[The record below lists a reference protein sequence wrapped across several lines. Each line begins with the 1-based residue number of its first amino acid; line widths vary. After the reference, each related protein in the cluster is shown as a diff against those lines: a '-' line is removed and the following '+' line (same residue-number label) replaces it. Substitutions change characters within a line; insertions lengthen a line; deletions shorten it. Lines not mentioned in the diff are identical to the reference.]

1 MTPETMTP
9 VEMIRAL
16 VSFDTTSVKS
26 NLPLIDFIRD
36 YLSGYGIDSRYV
48 LSEDGTKA
56 NLWATVGPDGPGGVV
71 ISGHTDVVPV
81 DGQPWDSDP
90 FKVVEKDD
98 RLYGRGTAD
107 MKSYIAISLSLVPE
121 MLSRPLQR
129 PIHFALT
136 HDEEVGCVGAPRLI
150 KDVVEN
156 LPRPGAVIIGEPTEM
171 QVVDAHKGINSFM
184 TTVTGHE
191 AHSSL
196 THHGVNAVMTA
207 GRLIAFLGDLA
218 EEKAANPER
227 NSRFNPPYSTIHVGT
242 VEGGTALNIVSRLCE
257 FKWEI
262 RALPGDDPAET
273 VARLNEF
280 CERELLPA
288 MRKVAPE
295 TEIET
300 VSKLTV
306 PALSPDPG
314 SPAEQLAF
322 ALTGTNA
329 THAVSYA
336 TEGGQFQEAGLPAVV
351 CGPGSI
357 EQAHKPNEFI
367 SLQQVAAG
375 DQFARR
381 LIARCQDMEV

>member
-1 MTPETMTP
+1 MAPATMTP
-9 VEMIRAL
+9 IEMIRAL
-16 VSFDTTSVKS
+16 VGFDTTSVKS
-26 NLPLIDFIRD
+26 NLPLIDFVRD
-36 YLSGYGIDSRYV
+36 YLRGYGIESRYV
-48 LSEDGTKA
+48 VSEDGTKA
-56 NLWATVGPDGPGGVV
+56 NLWVTVGPDVPGGVV

-90 FKVVEKDD
+90 FGLVEKDG

-107 MKSYIAISLSLVPE
+107 MKSYIAIALSLVPE
-121 MLSRPLQR
+121 MLIRPLQR

-136 HDEEVGCVGAPRLI
+136 HDEEVGCIGAPRLI

-171 QVVDAHKGINSFM
+171 QVVDAHKGINSFV

-196 THHGVNAVMTA
+196 THQGVNAVMTA
-207 GRLIAFLGDLA
+207 GRLIAFLSDLA
-218 EEKAANPER
+218 AEKATNPEP
-227 NSRFNPPYSTIHVGT
+227 NSRFDPPYSTIHVGT
-242 VEGGTALNIVSRLCE
+242 IEGGTALNIVSRLCE

-280 CERELLPA
+280 CRRELLPT
-288 MRKVAPE
+288 MRRVALE
-295 TEIET
+295 TGIET
-300 VSKLTV
+300 VSKLIV

-367 SLQQVAAG
+367 SLEQVAAG
-375 DQFARR
+375 EAFTRR
-381 LIARCQDMEV
+381 LIARCQAAAV

>member
-1 MTPETMTP
+1 MSPNAMTP

-16 VSFDTTSVKS
+16 VGFDTTSSKS
-26 NLPLIDFIRD
+26 NMALIDFVRD
-36 YLSGYGIDSRYV
+36 YLDGYGIASRYV
-48 LSEDGTKA
+48 PSEDGAKA
-56 NLWATVGPDGPGGVV
+56 NLWATIGPDEPGGIVV
-71 ISGHTDVVPV
+71 SGHTDVVPV

-90 FKVVEKDD
+90 FDVVEKDD

-107 MKSYIAISLSLVPE
+107 MKSYIATALSLVPE
-121 MLSRPLQR
+121 MLARPLRR

-136 HDEEVGCVGAPRLI
+136 HDEEVGCIGAPRLI
-150 KDVVEN
+150 ADVLEN

-218 EEKAANPER
+218 AEKAANPEAG
-227 NSRFNPPYSTIHVGT
+227 SRFDPPYSTIHVGT
-242 VEGGTALNIVSRLCE
+242 VEGGTALNIVSRHCE

-273 VARLNEF
+273 VARLDEF
-280 CERELLPA
+280 CARELMPA
-288 MRKVAPE
+288 MRRIAPDSG
-295 TEIET
+295 IET
-300 VSKLTV
+300 APKMTV

-336 TEGGQFQEAGLPAVV
+336 TEGGQFQQAGLPAVV

-357 EQAHKPNEFI
+357 DQAHKPNEWI
-367 SLQQVAAG
+367 SQEQVAAG
-375 DQFARR
+375 ERFTRR
-381 LIARCQDMEV
+381 LTARCQDAEV

>member
-1 MTPETMTP
+1 MTPETMTS
-9 VEMIRAL
+9 VEMIRTL

-90 FKVVEKDD
+90 FKVVEKND

-121 MLSRPLQR
+121 MLSRPLRR

-171 QVVDAHKGINSFM
+171 QVVDAHKGINSFV
-184 TTVTGHE
+184 TTVIGHE

-196 THHGVNAVMTA
+196 THYGVNAVMTA

-375 DQFARR
+375 KEFARR

>member
-1 MTPETMTP
+1 MAPATMTP
-9 VEMIRAL
+9 IEMIRAL
-16 VSFDTTSVKS
+16 VGFDTTSVKS
-26 NLPLIDFIRD
+26 NLPLIDFVRD
-36 YLSGYGIDSRYV
+36 YLRGYGIESRYV
-48 LSEDGTKA
+48 VSEDGTKA
-56 NLWATVGPDGPGGVV
+56 NLWATVGPDVPGGVV

-90 FKVVEKDD
+90 FGLVEKDG

-107 MKSYIAISLSLVPE
+107 MKSYIAIALSLVPE
-121 MLSRPLQR
+121 MLIRPLQR

-136 HDEEVGCVGAPRLI
+136 HDEEVGCIGAPRLI

-171 QVVDAHKGINSFM
+171 QVVDAHKGINSFV

-196 THHGVNAVMTA
+196 THQGVNAVMTA
-207 GRLIAFLGDLA
+207 GRLIAFLSDLA
-218 EEKAANPER
+218 AEKATNPEP
-227 NSRFNPPYSTIHVGT
+227 NSRFDPPYSTIHVGT
-242 VEGGTALNIVSRLCE
+242 IEGGTALNIVSRLCE

-280 CERELLPA
+280 CRRELLPT
-288 MRKVAPE
+288 MRRVALE
-295 TEIET
+295 TGIET
-300 VSKLTV
+300 VSKLIV

-367 SLQQVAAG
+367 SLEQVAAG
-375 DQFARR
+375 EAFTRR
-381 LIARCQDMEV
+381 LIARCQAAAV

>member
-1 MTPETMTP
+1 MAPATMTP
-9 VEMIRAL
+9 IEMIRAL
-16 VSFDTTSVKS
+16 VGFDTTSVKS
-26 NLPLIDFIRD
+26 NLPLIDFVRD
-36 YLSGYGIDSRYV
+36 YLRDYGIESRYV
-48 LSEDGTKA
+48 VSEDGTKA
-56 NLWATVGPDGPGGVV
+56 NLWATVGPDVPGGVV

-90 FKVVEKDD
+90 FGLVEKDG

-107 MKSYIAISLSLVPE
+107 MKSYIAIALSLVPE
-121 MLSRPLQR
+121 MLIRPLQR

-136 HDEEVGCVGAPRLI
+136 HDEEVGCIGAPRLI

-171 QVVDAHKGINSFM
+171 QVVDAHKGINSFV

-196 THHGVNAVMTA
+196 THQGVNAVMTA
-207 GRLIAFLGDLA
+207 GRLIAFLSDLA
-218 EEKAANPER
+218 AEKATNPEP
-227 NSRFNPPYSTIHVGT
+227 NSRFDPPYSTIHVGT
-242 VEGGTALNIVSRLCE
+242 IEGGTALNIVSRLCE

-280 CERELLPA
+280 CRRELLPA
-288 MRKVAPE
+288 MRRVALE
-295 TEIET
+295 TGIET
-300 VSKLTV
+300 VSKLIV

-367 SLQQVAAG
+367 SLEQVAAG
-375 DQFARR
+375 EAFTRR
-381 LIARCQDMEV
+381 LIARCQAAAV

>member
-1 MTPETMTP
+1 MAPATMTP
-9 VEMIRAL
+9 IEMIRAL
-16 VSFDTTSVKS
+16 VGFDTTSVKS
-26 NLPLIDFIRD
+26 NLPLIDFVRD
-36 YLSGYGIDSRYV
+36 YLRDYGIESRYV
-48 LSEDGTKA
+48 VSEDGTKA
-56 NLWATVGPDGPGGVV
+56 NLWATVGPDVPGGVV

-90 FKVVEKDD
+90 FGLVEKDG

-107 MKSYIAISLSLVPE
+107 MKSYIAIALSLVPE
-121 MLSRPLQR
+121 MLIRPLQR

-136 HDEEVGCVGAPRLI
+136 HDEEVGCIGAPRLI

-171 QVVDAHKGINSFM
+171 QVVDAHKGINSFV

-196 THHGVNAVMTA
+196 THQGVNAVMTA
-207 GRLIAFLGDLA
+207 GRLIAFLSDLA
-218 EEKAANPER
+218 AEKATNPEP
-227 NSRFNPPYSTIHVGT
+227 NSRFDPPYSTIHVGT
-242 VEGGTALNIVSRLCE
+242 IEGGTALNIVSRLCE

-280 CERELLPA
+280 CRRELLPT
-288 MRKVAPE
+288 MRRVALE
-295 TEIET
+295 TGIET
-300 VSKLTV
+300 VSKLIV

-367 SLQQVAAG
+367 SLEQVAAG
-375 DQFARR
+375 EAFTRR
-381 LIARCQDMEV
+381 LIARCQAAAV

>member
-1 MTPETMTP
+1 MAHTPITP
-9 VEMIRAL
+9 VEMIRTL
-16 VSFDTTSVKS
+16 VGFDTTSSKS
-26 NLPLIDFIRD
+26 NLPLIDFVRD
-36 YLSGYGIDSRYV
+36 YLAGYGIDSRYV
-48 LSEDGTKA
+48 RSEDGTKA
-56 NLWATVGPDGPGGVV
+56 NLWATVGPDKPGGVV

-90 FKVVEKDD
+90 FDIVEKDD

-107 MKSYIAISLSLVPE
+107 MKSYIAIALSLVPE
-121 MLSRPLQR
+121 MQSRPLQR

-171 QVVDAHKGINSFM
+171 QVVDAHKGINSFV
-184 TTVTGHE
+184 TSVTGHE

-196 THHGVNAVMTA
+196 THHGVNAVMNA
-207 GRLIAFLGDLA
+207 GRLIAFLGNLA
-218 EEKAANPER
+218 AEKADNPEAG
-227 NSRFNPPYSTIHVGT
+227 SRFDPPYSTIHVGT
-242 VEGGTALNIVSRLCE
+242 VEGGTALNIVSRHCE

-273 VARLNEF
+273 VARLNAF
-280 CERELLPA
+280 AERELIPA

-295 TEIET
+295 AGIET
-300 VSKLTV
+300 KPRVTV

-314 SPAEQLAF
+314 SPAEQLVF

-357 EQAHKPNEFI
+357 EQAHKPNEWI
-367 SLQQVAAG
+367 SLEQVAAG
-375 DQFARR
+375 ESFARR
-381 LIARCQDMEV
+381 LIARCQESEA

>member
-1 MTPETMTP
+1 MSPNAMTP

-16 VSFDTTSVKS
+16 VGFDTTSSKS
-26 NLPLIDFIRD
+26 NMALIDFVRD
-36 YLSGYGIDSRYV
+36 YLDGYGIASRYV
-48 LSEDGTKA
+48 PSEDGAKA
-56 NLWATVGPDGPGGVV
+56 NLWATIGPDEPGGIVV
-71 ISGHTDVVPV
+71 SGHTDVVPV

-90 FKVVEKDD
+90 FDVVEKDD

-107 MKSYIAISLSLVPE
+107 MKSYIATALSLVPE
-121 MLSRPLQR
+121 MLARPLRR

-136 HDEEVGCVGAPRLI
+136 HDEEVGCIGAPRLI
-150 KDVVEN
+150 ADVLEN

-171 QVVDAHKGINSFM
+171 RVVDAHKGINSFM

-191 AHSSL
+191 THSSL

-218 EEKAANPER
+218 AEKAANPEAG
-227 NSRFNPPYSTIHVGT
+227 SRFDPPYSTIHVGT
-242 VEGGTALNIVSRLCE
+242 VEGGTALNIVSRHCE

-273 VARLNEF
+273 VARLDEF
-280 CERELLPA
+280 CARELMPA
-288 MRKVAPE
+288 MRRIAPDSG
-295 TEIET
+295 IET
-300 VSKLTV
+300 APKVTV

-336 TEGGQFQEAGLPAVV
+336 TEGGQFQQAGLPAVV

-357 EQAHKPNEFI
+357 DQAHKPNEWI
-367 SLQQVAAG
+367 SLEQVAAG
-375 DQFARR
+375 ERFTRR
-381 LIARCQDMEV
+381 LIARCQDAEV